1 MPSGDNRIA
10 TNISNRKCKN
20 ENVWESFASV
30 ARRVKKV
37 HKSIHKKD
45 DQLERSIED
54 SADFVIKYK
63 YSYENK
69 SIRDSKVD
77 FSELL

>member
-1 MPSGDNRIA
+1 M
-10 TNISNRKCKN
+10 
-20 ENVWESFASV
+20 
-30 ARRVKKV
+30 KKV
-37 HKSIHKKD
+37 HKSLHKKD

-77 FSELL
+77 FSELLRSLRKDDRSFTKTVEKLQNLLQRLVALTQQGM